1 MESNLRLLNL
11 IIKAKEG
18 DINAKGLLFKEL
30 INYFNYWVNRN
41 GIKSLNEEDIKQ
53 DLYIKFDIAFKNYNP
68 DKMAF
73 FPYFKYII
81 MNTFNNSK
89 FKYQTVKTNR
99 KSDKITIKKSDDY
112 EYDIYEE
119 EATVPGTVKKIDI
132 NIARKAIAKVMSQ
145 LSESN
150 QLIINLRI
158 VHNKTFQQIK
168 DIMDIGTR
176 FGTQD
181 KYNRAIKRLYKIIEN
196 NPNFA
201 FLRDI
206 YK

>member
-168 DIMDIGTR
+168 DIMDIGTK